1 MSYVLSKILAG
12 EKVHQG
18 AWRILKAD
26 RDCPFLHEFAH
37 ALPSGECLDSLRDPG
52 QIVQNY
58 EALRASVRA
67 VRIRLS
73 RERPQIDQPSA
84 PRGVGS

>member
-52 QIVQNY
+52 Q
-58 EALRASVRA
+58 
-67 VRIRLS
+67 
-73 RERPQIDQPSA
+73 
-84 PRGVGS
+84 

>member
-26 RDCPFLHEFAH
+26 RDCPFLQKFAH
-37 ALPSGECLDSLRDPG
+37 ALPSGEFDSLRDPG

-58 EALRASVRA
+58 EALHASVRA